1 MAFYQN
7 LKLILDSKNLSNYE
21 AAKLCCDMPS
31 QTIDNI
37 INKKVEKPKFDTLK
51 RLAEGLDVS
60 INKLLYG
67 TDCFNAENFNAIL
80 NAKKKTLEDL
90 VIDAGADPMLI
101 LKNEIPPEAM
111 QKSIAEYL
119 GVSVE
124 ELFIPSR
131 FAIDYL
137 RSKNVKPYLR
147 PDINSDPNTDEDMAR
162 LYSNLSPTA
171 KRLVYNLAY
180 DLSVIETE
188 NIVTLKSKDY
198 WEK

>member
-7 LKLILDSKNLSNYE
+7 LKLILDSRGLSNYQ
-21 AAKLCCDMPS
+21 AATLCDMPS

-37 INKKVEKPKFDTLK
+37 INKKVQKPKSDTLK
-51 RLAEGLDVS
+51 RLAEGLNVS

-67 TDCFNAENFNAIL
+67 TNCFNSEKFNAIL

-90 VIDAGADPMLI
+90 VLNAGADPVLI
-101 LKNEIPPEAM
+101 SENEIPPEAQ
-111 QKSIAEYL
+111 QKSIAKYL

-147 PDINSDPNTDEDMAR
+147 PDINSDPNTDEDMAK

-188 NIVTLKSKDY
+188 YIVLLKPKDY